1 MRAATAALAGLLD
14 NAPTDRAN
22 ITARGK
28 ICQEINGR
36 TQKVFQHRH
45 WRRAKMERMA
55 KAQEKMLMVSEVA
68 ARLGQSERNIR
79 NWAKRGVFPGAVLQV
94 SPRGPYWLIPESDLK
109 SFSKPVRG
117 RPGKPKA
124 VRAT

>member
-1 MRAATAALAGLLD
+1 MAARRKFFSTATG
-14 NAPTDRAN
+14 
-22 ITARGK
+22 G
-28 ICQEINGR
+28 
-36 TQKVFQHRH
+36 
-45 WRRAKMERMA
+45 AKMDRMA

-79 NWAKRGVFPGAVLQV
+79 NWAKRGVFPAAVLQV

-124 VRAT
+124 VRAN

>member
-1 MRAATAALAGLLD
+1 MA
-14 NAPTDRAN
+14 
-22 ITARGK
+22 ARGK
-28 ICQEINGR
+28 FYKAAPAAHARID
-36 TQKVFQHRH
+36 
-45 WRRAKMERMA
+45 RMA

-94 SPRGPYWLIPESDLK
+94 SPRGPYWLIPEGDLK
-109 SFSKPVRG
+109 SFARPARG

-124 VRAT
+124 VHAARKPSG